1 MSYFDNI
8 LDGIGRRLADRL
20 ERQAKGYEPFLPPD
34 QKDLRSLLQPADVL
48 LVEGNQK
55 IATAIKYLTQSTWSH
70 AALYI
75 GDALGA
81 SACGGE
87 APTLVEA
94 NLGAGVVA
102 APLSR
107 HTKFN
112 TRICRPVGLTDD
124 ERSKVV
130 RFAVARIGHKYD
142 TRNIIDLAR
151 YLVPTP
157 PVPVHWRRRMIALG
171 SGEPTRAI
179 CSTLIAQAFQSVH
192 YPILPR
198 IERGPERRTAENA
211 YSRQEI
217 LHIRHHSLFMP
228 RDFDLSP
235 YFQII
240 KPTIESGFD
249 HRKLVWASSTLEKVE
264 PKHEDCVPGN
274 AEPNA
279 LRRALRDRSRELLVT
294 FGIPAANQ

>member
-112 TRICRPVGLTDD
+112 TRISRPVGLTDD

-142 TRNIIDLAR
+142 TRNIIDLAISGADTSGAGALAPTDDRAGFGRANPR
-151 YLVPTP
+151 YLLDAHSTGVSKRSLSHSATHRARTGATDRRKRLQP
-157 PVPVHWRRRMIALG
+157 PRDL
-171 SGEPTRAI
+171 
-179 CSTLIAQAFQSVH
+179 
-192 YPILPR
+192 
-198 IERGPERRTAENA
+198 A
-211 YSRQEI
+211 YSASQPVYAAR
-217 LHIRHHSLFMP
+217 LRSLTLLP
-228 RDFDLSP
+228 
-235 YFQII
+235 
-240 KPTIESGFD
+240 D
-249 HRKLVWASSTLEKVE
+249 HQ
-264 PKHEDCVPGN
+264 
-274 AEPNA
+274 
-279 LRRALRDRSRELLVT
+279 
-294 FGIPAANQ
+294 ANH